1 MRSAGRTIG
10 WIALIAWHAGVA
22 LAQDAPESA
31 IDRCE
36 GDTRLRLRF
45 IEEHLDSKQTY
56 AQRWNIAWNTVYS
69 AGIVVGGGQAWMAD
83 DRGDRAAQVVS
94 AVKATIGL
102 TQSLL
107 DPPPARL
114 GMRDLPTISTD
125 SAEGCAT
132 RLARA
137 EEILRENAEK
147 SREERFSWKPHVG
160 NVALNLAG
168 ALIVSEGFGD
178 ESAAW
183 QDGALGF
190 VVGEGRIWSYP
201 WHADGALKEYERRF
215 PASGVPQP
223 PETTWHIESWGAGAR
238 FVVRY

>member
-1 MRSAGRTIG
+1 MGSAGRTIAFAALLAWQAG
-10 WIALIAWHAGVA
+10 AAIAQESGA
-22 LAQDAPESA
+22 SA

-36 GDTRLRLRF
+36 GDTRQRLRF
-45 IEEHLDSKQTY
+45 IEDHLDDKRTY
-56 AQRWNIAWNTVYS
+56 AQRWMVGWNTVYS

-94 AVKATIGL
+94 AVKSTIGL
-102 TQSLL
+102 VQSVL

-114 GMRDLPTISTD
+114 GTRDLRTIPTDT
-125 SAEGCAT
+125 AEDCAR

-147 SREERFSWKPHVG
+147 SREERFSWKPHAG

-178 ESAAW
+178 ETAAW

-201 WHADGALKEYERRF
+201 WHADGALREYERRF

-238 FVVRY
+238 FVLRY